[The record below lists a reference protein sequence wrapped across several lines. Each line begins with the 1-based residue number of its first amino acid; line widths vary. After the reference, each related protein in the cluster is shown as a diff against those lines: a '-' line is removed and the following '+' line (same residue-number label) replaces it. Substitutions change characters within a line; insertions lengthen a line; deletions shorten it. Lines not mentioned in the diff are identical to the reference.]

1 MRRKIRRRAPWVRKI
16 NEPATEYDSKLNEKL
31 IIAQKRIDENIRN
44 HKGQLKDFKAQV
56 ADELE
61 RIWAKIL

>member
-1 MRRKIRRRAPWVRKI
+1 VRRKRRTRVPWARKI
-16 NEPATEYDSKLNEKL
+16 NEPATEHDSTLNEKL
-31 IIAQKRIDENIRN
+31 IIAQNRIDENIRN